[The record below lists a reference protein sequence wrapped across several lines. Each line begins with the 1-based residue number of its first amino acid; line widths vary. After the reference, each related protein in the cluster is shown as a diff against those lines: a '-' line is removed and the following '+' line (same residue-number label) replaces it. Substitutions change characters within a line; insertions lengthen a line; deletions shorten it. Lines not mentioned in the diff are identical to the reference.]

1 MEVNILCLVNKSS
14 QKTEAVDGIV
24 ILVMWSRLLPKL
36 CTNELSVIN
45 GIKATRILTLNRQ
58 LFANEYNRLQSNA

>member
-14 QKTEAVDGIV
+14 QKTKAVDGIV

-36 CTNELSVIN
+36 CTNELRVIN